1 VVVDAY
7 DQLVAEGYLVS
18 RHGSGTQV
26 ADGAWAGRTD
36 TPADRSSRTE
46 ARWDLRPGT
55 PDLSLFP
62 RTAWL
67 AAVRSTLAEL
77 PDRDLGYPDVSG
89 VGPLRE
95 LTAAYL
101 GRVRAVDATADDVVI
116 TSGFFHGLVL
126 LAKVL
131 RLHGVDR
138 VAVEDPGQ
146 YQMRELLAGEGLTAV
161 PVPIDDQGL
170 IVDALGASGV
180 RAAVLT
186 PTHQFP
192 MGVALSPERRTAL
205 VAWARDVDGWI
216 VEDDYDSEFRYDREP
231 VGAIQ
236 GLDPERVIHAGS
248 VSKSLAPALRLGS
261 LVVPEPLLS
270 TLLDH
275 LTVVSGRPPAIEQ
288 FAFAR
293 FVASGAHDRH
303 LRKARSTYRAKRDLV
318 IGRLGPVASLH
329 GIAAGLHVVVV
340 LPDGADEQAVVDE
353 LARRGVAVGA
363 LAPHAV
369 EAAVPP
375 GMVVS
380 YGAQPAAALGQALD
394 VVAEVLAGV

>member
-1 VVVDAY
+1 
-7 DQLVAEGYLVS
+7 
-18 RHGSGTQV
+18 
-26 ADGAWAGRTD
+26 
-36 TPADRSSRTE
+36 
-46 ARWDLRPGT
+46 
-55 PDLSLFP
+55 
-62 RTAWL
+62 
-67 AAVRSTLAEL
+67 
-77 PDRDLGYPDVSG
+77 
-89 VGPLRE
+89 
-95 LTAAYL
+95 
-101 GRVRAVDATADDVVI
+101 
-116 TSGFFHGLVL
+116 
-126 LAKVL
+126 
-131 RLHGVDR
+131 
-138 VAVEDPGQ
+138 
-146 YQMRELLAGEGLTAV
+146 
-161 PVPIDDQGL
+161 
-170 IVDALGASGV
+170 
-180 RAAVLT
+180 
-186 PTHQFP
+186 

-318 IGRLGPVASLH
+318 IERLRPVARLH

-340 LPDGADEQAVVDE
+340 LPESADEQAVVDE

-375 GMVVS
+375 GMVLS